1 MDTFKFD
8 SVARLLGSGMTRRE
22 ALRGLVASAAVAAAG
37 GTLLA
42 SEETAARKRKRRNPC
57 RGKSWCDDRTDTCG
71 PAGGYGKCLVT
82 ASGNHICAE
91 FLFQA
96 SSCTECEAPNCIDCK
111 CVPAEGG
118 TDKCNNGANGYDFV
132 CVRKV

>member
-8 SVARLLGSGMTRRE
+8 SVARLFGSGLTRRD
-22 ALRGLVASAAVAAAG
+22 ALRGLLAGAAAVAAS

-42 SEETAARKRKRRNPC
+42 SDETAARKRRRRNRC
-57 RGKSWCDDRTDTCG
+57 AGRNWCLDRTHTCG

-82 ASGNHICAE
+82 VSGNHICAE
-91 FLFQA
+91 ILFQA
-96 SSCTECEAPNCIDCK
+96 ASCTECGPANCTDCR
-111 CVPAEGG
+111 CVPAVGA
-118 TDKCNNGANGYDFV
+118 DKCNNGPNGYDYI